1 MVIDLLAFLTYSF
14 SEFGSPD
21 DKAKFWDF
29 DTHLWRQHRWRR
41 FFSPVENAYWRG
53 FSRVCVDYNTAIGGN
68 KRVVFSKET
77 IEVPGNFA
85 TFENLLWRFSDDC

>member
-1 MVIDLLAFLTYSF
+1 MATLQNSGTRIPIFVGNTA
-14 SEFGSPD
+14 EGG
-21 DKAKFWDF
+21 
-29 DTHLWRQHRWRR
+29 

-53 FSRVCVDYNTAIGGN
+53 FSRVCVDYNTAIGGK